1 LRTVLLSGPLISLI
15 PGGPKAGRERIE
27 RQADFNERANLLAV
41 TQVFSRLRFPSPK
54 LLEILGGSKIM
65 AESPLIRELVAE
77 ELQNVLLEVLEERF
91 QTVSSDLAEQVR
103 AVTRAKKLKT
113 LIRKASV
120 SRDLEAFRDFL
131 LTQ

>member
-1 LRTVLLSGPLISLI
+1 
-15 PGGPKAGRERIE
+15 
-27 RQADFNERANLLAV
+27 
-41 TQVFSRLRFPSPK
+41 
-54 LLEILGGSKIM
+54 M
-65 AESPLIRELVAE
+65 AESPLIRELVAV

-103 AVTRAKKLKT
+103 AVTRAKKLHA

-131 LTQ
+131 LTH